1 MNYKMIKWNSTVNA
15 VIFFVLGLLLLIFPI
30 ESISIAGYLIASIL
44 MLLGVGYLIR
54 IYKYRNEF
62 TNGDIFYIIISIASI
77 ALSISIFVDPT
88 WIIRVLNILLGLIL
102 ILSSLI
108 NLNNILKFKKDKTTS
123 WWIYL
128 SLIIV
133 IFILGILIIVDPLW
147 LTRIITR
154 LAGASLIINV
164 LITVILSKK
173 VSKILMLEDKSTE
186 IIHNK

>member
-1 MNYKMIKWNSTVNA
+1 M
-15 VIFFVLGLLLLIFPI
+15 
-30 ESISIAGYLIASIL
+30 
-44 MLLGVGYLIR
+44 
-54 IYKYRNEF
+54 
-62 TNGDIFYIIISIASI
+62 
-77 ALSISIFVDPT
+77 
-88 WIIRVLNILLGLIL
+88 IIRVLNILLGLIL

-147 LTRIITR
+147 LTRIIIR

>member
-1 MNYKMIKWNSTVNA
+1 M
-15 VIFFVLGLLLLIFPI
+15 
-30 ESISIAGYLIASIL
+30 
-44 MLLGVGYLIR
+44 
-54 IYKYRNEF
+54 
-62 TNGDIFYIIISIASI
+62 
-77 ALSISIFVDPT
+77 
-88 WIIRVLNILLGLIL
+88 
-102 ILSSLI
+102 SSLI

-128 SLIIV
+128 SLIII

-173 VSKILMLEDKSTE
+173 VSKLLMLEDKSTE
-186 IIHNK
+186 IIYNK